1 MHARPDATQ
10 EPDLLEV
17 STRLSEALER
27 LATLDPPTAGDARR
41 AALLL
46 LGMKVVPELR
56 SKLSLPVFV
65 GVQGGTNTGKS
76 TVFNAL
82 AGKLLSPALVQ
93 ASTTK
98 HPLVYAHERWRGA
111 FLSVGAFR
119 GMEAKELE
127 DPRELIVDERRADIL
142 YVRFHDDARLE
153 GLALVD
159 SPDFDS
165 ALASNALQAARIAA
179 LSDVTLFVTT
189 AEKYRDR
196 ALVEQLAALLEEKA
210 SAIVVFNRIDEEIV
224 FETVLDDLR
233 SLLSPRHRGVPAIRL
248 GFSRAK
254 HPEEDVGVWLRSQAI
269 EGLSAL
275 RGEDVKPRTVR
286 RAFEKLDGL
295 LREVIAGYRVEAS
308 AKAEIRAFARAEA
321 ATSARD
327 YDEKERLPFP
337 ERTLAVERAI
347 ALTELGRVLF
357 PEPRRGWLAKSLGL
371 CVAKFDGAV
380 RRTFVRWAGRYEG
393 SVDSAPEALAEY
405 GRVRDRIDSDATLRL
420 AERLRLK
427 VEVFA
432 REREGRSSLAG
443 RLVRE
448 LFAPAFVAGLPD
460 SVRETHA
467 RELAAGGWTESA
479 WLASVDGWIG
489 SHPRTI
495 RIASA
500 AAIALKVACGIAAA
514 WFLPPAPGL
523 LSVVS
528 PAKWLAFAGGYFAA
542 AFLIS
547 LLVSAC
553 LGRRSRF
560 DARRRAAARR
570 ALEAAVLA
578 PLERALDEAISED
591 AIGRVEALA
600 AALAAHPELKAL
612 DRSLPAETGGSGT
625 GA

>member
-17 STRLSEALER
+17 SARLSEALGS
-27 LATLDPPTAGDARR
+27 LAPLDPPAAGEPRR

-46 LGMKVVPELR
+46 LGMKLVPELR

-98 HPLVYAHERWRGA
+98 HPLVYAHERWRAA
-111 FLSVGAFR
+111 FLSLGAFR
-119 GMEAKELE
+119 EMEAKELE

-142 YVRFHDDARLE
+142 YFRFHDDARLE

-189 AEKYRDR
+189 REKYRDR
-196 ALVEQLAALLEEKA
+196 ALVAQLVALLEDKA
-210 SAIVVFNRIDEEIV
+210 RAILVFNRIDEEIV

-233 SLLSPRHRGVPAIRL
+233 SLLPPQHRGVPAIRL
-248 GFSRAK
+248 EVSRAQ
-254 HPEEDVGVWLRSQAI
+254 HPEEDVGVWLRSRAF
-269 EGLSAL
+269 EELSAL
-275 RGEDVKPRTVR
+275 RGEDVKPRMVR
-286 RAFEKLDGL
+286 RAFEKLAAL
-295 LREVIAGYRVEAS
+295 LREVVAAYSLEVS

-321 ATSARD
+321 ASSARD

-337 ERTLAVERAI
+337 ERTAAVERAI
-347 ALTELGRVLF
+347 ALTELGRVLL
-357 PEPRRGWLAKSLGL
+357 PEPRRGWFARSAGL
-371 CVAKFDGAV
+371 CVEKFDAAV

-405 GRVRDRIDSDATLRL
+405 GRTRDRIDSDVALRL

-427 VEVFA
+427 VEAFA
-432 REREGRSSLAG
+432 RQREGRSSLAG

-460 SVRETHA
+460 SVRQIHA
-467 RELAAGGWTESA
+467 RELEADGWTESA
-479 WLASVDGWIG
+479 WLASVDGWIR
-489 SHPRTI
+489 SHPRTV
-495 RIASA
+495 RFLSA
-500 AAIALKVACGIAAA
+500 AAIALK
-514 WFLPPAPGL
+514 
-523 LSVVS
+523 
-528 PAKWLAFAGGYFAA
+528 LA
-542 AFLIS
+542 S
-547 LLVSAC
+547 
-553 LGRRSRF
+553 
-560 DARRRAAARR
+560 
-570 ALEAAVLA
+570 
-578 PLERALDEAISED
+578 
-591 AIGRVEALA
+591 
-600 AALAAHPELKAL
+600 
-612 DRSLPAETGGSGT
+612 
-625 GA
+625 